1 MNKLGI
7 RMFYIIAPFCIDVG
21 LNGFLRGYIY
31 LRFVKYT
38 GIMGNLISAFAL
50 IMGMAAIYLYFWM
63 IVVIEGKKQIKV
75 YEVVGALVTS
85 SFIYFFIMMLLFSYI
100 SNKIYIFDNITYFSI
115 STILLLLCLYG
126 QVQLEEK
133 LLKIMERKGIK
144 RD

>member
-1 MNKLGI
+1 MNKLA
-7 RMFYIIAPFCIDVG
+7 IIAPFCIDVG

-50 IMGMAAIYLYFWM
+50 TMGIAAIYLYFWM

-100 SNKIYIFDNITYFSI
+100 SNKIYAFDNITYFSI